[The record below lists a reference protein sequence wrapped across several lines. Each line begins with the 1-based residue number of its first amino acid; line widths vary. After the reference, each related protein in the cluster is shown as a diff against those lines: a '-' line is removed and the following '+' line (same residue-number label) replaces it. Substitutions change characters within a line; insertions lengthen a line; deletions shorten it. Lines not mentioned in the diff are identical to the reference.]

1 VRQVK
6 IVWILIALMSVAFGD
21 EDSQKHSLKCNMLH
35 LYDDLPGE
43 VDNIT
48 DMFSQ
53 GIFYGRL
60 RFNSF
65 GFR

>member
-1 VRQVK
+1 
-6 IVWILIALMSVAFGD
+6 MSVAFGD